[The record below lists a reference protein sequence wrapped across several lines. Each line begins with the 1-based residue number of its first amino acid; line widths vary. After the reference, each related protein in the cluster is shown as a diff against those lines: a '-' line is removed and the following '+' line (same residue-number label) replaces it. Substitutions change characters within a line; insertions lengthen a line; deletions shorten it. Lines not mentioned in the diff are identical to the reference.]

1 MNLEIKLYGKYND
14 WVEATWYTE
23 ADEVKTQVH
32 CESFSGHPEHIAML
46 RAKALELGTPLTTGD
61 ELLITNAISNFVMP
75 EPVVV
80 PVEEIREGMVV
91 TMRQARLALL
101 EQGLLATVDT
111 AIANSDD
118 EALKIEWEYAM
129 DVKRNWTSLVALAH
143 ALGITDEQLDAL
155 FTLARSK

>member
-1 MNLEIKLYGKYND
+1 MKLELKLYGKDND
-14 WVEATWYTE
+14 WIEATWYTE

-32 CESFSGHPEHIAML
+32 CEGFSGHPEHITML
-46 RAKALELGTPLTTGD
+46 RAKVVEYGTPLTAED
-61 ELLITNAISNFVMP
+61 ELLIAEAISNFVMP
-75 EPVVV
+75 EPIII
-80 PVEEIREGMVV
+80 PIEEIREGMVV

-143 ALGITDEQLDAL
+143 ALGMTDEQLDGL
-155 FTLARSK
+155 FTLASTK